1 MYVRSI
7 WTVWMAWPLTQR
19 THVTAGTLVT
29 YPVHFRADLSVPLKI
44 NLRYMAISR
53 PFAMEQWR
61 RPRRALVRGVVTKG
75 LWIATASFGT
85 DAALLLVCIFRASS
99 LSFN

>member
-44 NLRYMAISR
+44 NLR
-53 PFAMEQWR
+53 
-61 RPRRALVRGVVTKG
+61 
-75 LWIATASFGT
+75 
-85 DAALLLVCIFRASS
+85 
-99 LSFN
+99 